1 LKKRESKKIESK
13 ELVADGYLNLMS
25 RTGIGANN
33 MISQYTYG
41 FTMLTHDRMRLES
54 MYRGSWIVGA
64 VIDSVAEDM
73 TRGGVSITG
82 SIDPDKIAKIQTKL
96 TRLGVWRAI
105 LESIKWGRLYG
116 GAIAAIV
123 IDGQDP
129 STPLDISTV
138 SNGQFRGLKVYDR
151 WALSASN
158 TVVEFGMDA
167 GLPVHYDVIA
177 DISTKKLSGVRWH
190 HSRVIRFVGIQLPV
204 WQAMQTEYWGE
215 SVIER
220 MNDRIVA
227 FDAATMGASN
237 LVEKAHLR
245 VLMIKG
251 LRDTF
256 QEGGH
261 AEEIL
266 SRTFNTMRQ
275 LQSNEGLTVLDGEDS
290 YQPHSYSFGG
300 LSDIILQFGQ
310 QISGATGI
318 PLVRLFG
325 QSPAGLNSTGESD
338 LRMYYDHILSQQE
351 SRLREGMLLVLRV
364 MYRSLFGQ
372 DAPDDF
378 DFDFSPLWQTS
389 EREKAD
395 ISSVVTDT
403 IIKAYDAGIID
414 QVTAMKELRQSSE
427 ATGIYSN
434 ITQESIEEA
443 EMAPPPMPV
452 ENVPIETTPLN
463 E

>member
-1 LKKRESKKIESK
+1 
-13 ELVADGYLNLMS
+13 
-25 RTGIGANN
+25 
-33 MISQYTYG
+33 
-41 FTMLTHDRMRLES
+41 
-54 MYRGSWIVGA
+54 
-64 VIDSVAEDM
+64 
-73 TRGGVSITG
+73 
-82 SIDPDKIAKIQTKL
+82 
-96 TRLGVWRAI
+96 
-105 LESIKWGRLYG
+105 
-116 GAIAAIV
+116 
-123 IDGQDP
+123 
-129 STPLDISTV
+129 
-138 SNGQFRGLKVYDR
+138 
-151 WALSASN
+151 
-158 TVVEFGMDA
+158 
-167 GLPVHYDVIA
+167 
-177 DISTKKLSGVRWH
+177 
-190 HSRVIRFVGIQLPV
+190 
-204 WQAMQTEYWGE
+204 
-215 SVIER
+215 
-220 MNDRIVA
+220 
-227 FDAATMGASN
+227 
-237 LVEKAHLR
+237 
-245 VLMIKG
+245 MIKG

-256 QEGGH
+256 HEGGH

-275 LQSNEGLTVLDGEDS
+275 LQSNEGLTVLDAEDS

-338 LRMYYDHILSQQE
+338 LRMYYDNILSQQE
-351 SRLREGMLLVLRV
+351 SRLRDGMLLVLRV

-378 DFDFSPLWQTS
+378 DFDFSSLWQTS
-389 EREKAD
+389 EKEKAD
-395 ISSVVTDT
+395 ISAVVTDT

>member
-1 LKKRESKKIESK
+1 MKKRESKKIESN
-13 ELVADGYLNLMS
+13 ELVADGYMNLMS

-33 MISQYTYG
+33 MVSQYTYG
-41 FTMLTHDRMRLES
+41 FNMLTNDRMRLES

-82 SIDPDKIAKIQTKL
+82 SIEPDKISKIQTKL

-116 GAIAAIV
+116 GAIAAVV

-138 SNGQFRGLKVYDR
+138 STGQFRGLKVYDR

-158 TVVEFGMDA
+158 TMVEFGMDA

-177 DISTKKLSGVRWH
+177 DILTKKLSGVRWH

-256 QEGGH
+256 NEGGH
-261 AEEIL
+261 AEDIL
-266 SRTFNTMRQ
+266 SRSFNTMRQ
-275 LQSNEGLTVLDGEDS
+275 LQSNEGLTVLDAEDS
-290 YQPHSYSFGG
+290 YQPHTYSFGG

-351 SRLREGMLLVLRV
+351 SRLRDGMLLVLRV

-378 DFDFSPLWQTS
+378 DFEFSTLWQTS
-389 EREKAD
+389 EKEKAD
-395 ISSVVTDT
+395 ISAVVTDT

-427 ATGIYSN
+427 STGIYSN
-434 ITQESIEEA
+434 ITQEAIEEA

-452 ENVPIETTPLN
+452 ENVPIETPPLN

>member
-1 LKKRESKKIESK
+1 LRKKESQKIESK

-33 MISQYTYG
+33 MISQYTYN
-41 FTMLTHDRMRLES
+41 FNMLTNDRMRLES

-138 SNGQFRGLKVYDR
+138 STGQFRGIKVYDR

-158 TVVEFGMDA
+158 TMVEFGMDA
-167 GLPVHYDVIA
+167 GLPVHYDVIG
-177 DISTKKLSGVRWH
+177 DITTKKLSGVRWH
-190 HSRVIRFVGIQLPV
+190 HSRVIRFIGIQLPY

-256 QEGGH
+256 NEGGH
-261 AEEIL
+261 AEDIL
-266 SRTFNTMRQ
+266 SRSFNTMRQ
-275 LQSNEGLTVLDGEDS
+275 LQSNEGLTVLDAEDS
-290 YQPHSYSFGG
+290 YQPHTYSFGG

-351 SRLREGMLLVLRV
+351 SRLRDGMLLVLRV

-378 DFDFSPLWQTS
+378 DFEFSTLWQTS
-389 EREKAD
+389 EKEKAD
-395 ISSVVTDT
+395 ISAVVTDT

-427 ATGIYSN
+427 STGIYSN
-434 ITQESIEEA
+434 ITQEAIEEA

-452 ENVPIETTPLN
+452 ENVPIETPPLN